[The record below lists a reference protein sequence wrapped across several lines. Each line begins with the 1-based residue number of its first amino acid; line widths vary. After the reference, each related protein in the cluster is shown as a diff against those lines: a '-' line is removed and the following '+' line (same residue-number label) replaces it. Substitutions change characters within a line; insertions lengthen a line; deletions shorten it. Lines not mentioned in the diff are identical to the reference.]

1 MARPRAAK
9 TQPPETRT
17 ALALLQRERIKFVNL
32 QFIDVVGTL
41 KSVTTPVEQ
50 FTDCLEHGKWFD
62 GSAVEGFARIAES
75 DMFLRPDLST
85 LTALPWERGEE
96 AMARVICWVYT
107 PQGERFPGDPRA
119 VLARALVEA
128 HDLGYEYNLGPEVE
142 FFFFGTDEQGA
153 PRTLPQDRGG
163 YFDLSIDFAS
173 QVRKDMVTTLQEM
186 GVRVET
192 SHHEV
197 AMGQHEIDF
206 QYDTALRTADNV
218 VTLKYVLKAVAH
230 KHRLHVTFM
239 PKPLYGVDGS
249 GMHTHQS
256 LVRLSDGKNAFFDP
270 GDEYGLSEVARYFI
284 AGQLH
289 HARGMSALLCPLVN
303 SYKRLVAGY
312 EAPSYVTWA
321 RINRSALIRIPQIAS
336 SHPEATRVELR
347 CPDPSCNP
355 YLAFAVMLKC
365 GLDGIKKRLALP
377 PPVEENLYTFDAAE
391 LRRRSI
397 GALPATLGQALDE
410 LRRDELIQETLGEQ
424 LYTSFLEA
432 KTIEWEDYRRHVS
445 QWELDH
451 YLDKF

>member
-1 MARPRAAK
+1 MARPRGAK
-9 TQPPETRT
+9 TQPPETRA
-17 ALALLQRERIKFVNL
+17 ALAVLQREGIKFVNL

-50 FTDCLEHGKWFD
+50 FADCLEHGKWFD

-85 LTALPWERGEE
+85 LTVLPWERGEE

-119 VLARALVEA
+119 VLARVLAEA

-142 FFFFGTDEQGA
+142 FFLFGTDEQGA

-173 QVRKDMVTTLQEM
+173 QIRKDMVTTLQEM
-186 GVRVET
+186 GVRVEA

-218 VTLKYVLKAVAH
+218 VTLKYVLKAVAQ

-270 GDEYGLSEVARYFI
+270 GDEYG
-284 AGQLH
+284 
-289 HARGMSALLCPLVN
+289 CP
-303 SYKRLVAGY
+303 
-312 EAPSYVTWA
+312 
-321 RINRSALIRIPQIAS
+321 RS
-336 SHPEATRVELR
+336 
-347 CPDPSCNP
+347 
-355 YLAFAVMLKC
+355 
-365 GLDGIKKRLALP
+365 
-377 PPVEENLYTFDAAE
+377 
-391 LRRRSI
+391 
-397 GALPATLGQALDE
+397 PATSSPGSS
-410 LRRDELIQETLGEQ
+410 TTPGG
-424 LYTSFLEA
+424 
-432 KTIEWEDYRRHVS
+432 
-445 QWELDH
+445 
-451 YLDKF
+451 